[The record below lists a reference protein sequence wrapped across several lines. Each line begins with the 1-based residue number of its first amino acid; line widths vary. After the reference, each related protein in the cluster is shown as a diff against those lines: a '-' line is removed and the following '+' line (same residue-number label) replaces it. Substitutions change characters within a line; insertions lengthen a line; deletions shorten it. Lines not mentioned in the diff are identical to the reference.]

1 MEIEGLAHELFEC
14 LMNRIYNAEKYERLS
29 PPSDRERRIIDAY
42 LSRDMKDEN
51 YG

>member
-1 MEIEGLAHELFEC
+1 MNIEAVAHELFEC
-14 LMNRIYNAEKYERLS
+14 LMNRIYNSNKYERLS
-29 PPSDRERRIIDAY
+29 PPSDRERHIIDAY